1 MLYSIQRPLE
11 EGRWLFVY
19 DSYVVDANL
28 FQQGGNNTM
37 NEASRLTH
45 AREGRWV
52 SRPRNV
58 SNRIVIHI
66 LQPAY
71 CR

>member
-1 MLYSIQRPLE
+1 MLYSIQRPLQ

-19 DSYVVDANL
+19 DSYVVDANV

-45 AREGRWV
+45 AREAR
-52 SRPRNV
+52 
-58 SNRIVIHI
+58 
-66 LQPAY
+66 
-71 CR
+71 

>member
-1 MLYSIQRPLE
+1 MLYSIQRPLR

-37 NEASRLTH
+37 NEASGLTH
-45 AREGRWV
+45 AREAR
-52 SRPRNV
+52 
-58 SNRIVIHI
+58 
-66 LQPAY
+66 
-71 CR
+71 